1 MKRELRDNILEE
13 LAAMEGRVG
22 FYFKNLVTGENLGYN
37 QREQFLPASIVK
49 LPLLAAMFLMRER
62 GETDFREKITIKRDE
77 KLPGCGVVSHMTGD
91 ENGDV
96 TLDIETLYK
105 FMIVISD
112 TTATNALYKH
122 YGNDA
127 VISALKE
134 LGLEGTQFNRAFY
147 DSIREEKGIQNY
159 FVPEEIGELLEK
171 MYDRRLVSEKVSEEI
186 EKILLKQQVNHKMG
200 GMLPIGF
207 PIAHKTG
214 EEEDKSHDVGIVYVK
229 EPFIACFAS
238 YKTDIPAF
246 EDFIRRTVYEI
257 TKDIDPRLNPLEGTK
272 GYF

>member
-37 QREQFLPASIVK
+37 QREQFLAWPARKTSSAGGHVSD
-49 LPLLAAMFLMRER
+49 ER
-62 GETDFREKITIKRDE
+62 TGRDGFQRKNHYQRDE

-186 EKILLKQQVNHKMG
+186 EKILLQQQVNHKMG

>member
-1 MKRELRDNILEE
+1 MKRELRANILQE

-186 EKILLKQQVNHKMG
+186 EKILLQQQVNHKMG

>member
-22 FYFKNLVTGENLGYN
+22 FYFKNLVTDENLGYN

-77 KLPGCGVVSHMTGD
+77 KLPGFGVVSHMTGD

-186 EKILLKQQVNHKMG
+186 EKVLLQQQVNHKMG

-257 TKDIDPRLNPLEGTK
+257 AKDIDPRLNPLEGTK

>member
-49 LPLLAAMFLMRER
+49 LPLLAAMLLMRER

-186 EKILLKQQVNHKMG
+186 EKILLQQQVNHKMG